1 LDNLRFKSLKEYI
14 KRIKIVNKVN
24 RSYKE
29 FNNIPKEITITL
41 NLDKEV
47 EDNINMLYLYYKSF
61 IELSSVK
68 EFLVSRNAFALLRES
83 LYNFI
88 NLSFYIRLIK
98 IIDKYGRLENKDDE
112 FYSNSNLYSLIAEL
126 LDSNLSY
133 IR

>member
-1 LDNLRFKSLKEYI
+1 MDNLRFKSLKEYI

>member
-1 LDNLRFKSLKEYI
+1 LRFKSLKERVKWI
-14 KRIKIVNKVN
+14 EIVNKVN

-29 FNNIPKEITITL
+29 FNNAPKEITITP

-47 EDNINMLYLYYKSF
+47 KDNINILYLYYKSL
-61 IELSSVK
+61 IELSSIK

-98 IIDKYGRLENKDDE
+98 IIDKYGRLENKDNK
-112 FYSNSNLYSLIAEL
+112 FRSNSNLYSLIAEL
-126 LDSNLSY
+126 LDSNPSC